1 MYDRDKFSSV
11 EILEAVGFILK
22 KKINKKKV
30 ENKKDNKSLLPPNTE
45 QIISQAEKYLKN

>member
-1 MYDRDKFSSV
+1 MQDRDKFSST
-11 EILEAVGFILK
+11 EILEAVGFILEKKITK
-22 KKINKKKV
+22 KKI